1 MANQALDYVHRIDTS
16 TCTGGLAV
24 APGTYRYEKFCAYA
38 YKKDGDV
45 HAHDISI
52 QYDYHINTTEW
63 WYGPQTKDFSNVS
76 IVNDRV
82 FYRQTQTADFKHMT
96 NLLQHK
102 HKLKTG
108 THRYEKF
115 CAYAYK
121 KDGDVH
127 AHDISMQFDY
137 HIDTTEYQQTN
148 KPRTSLTSRSSTTGF
163 SRVESFQ
170 RTSNV
175 LIVKDGVL
183 YRWKTGT
190 QRYEKFCAYA
200 YKKDGEVHA
209 HDISIQYD
217 YHINTTEWWY
227 GPQTKDISNVSIVND
242 RIFYRRGNKS
252 LPVVS
257 EKLPLADRSSG
268 YWTKPYYDCG
278 GGNVWMVTYLA
289 PLLGL
294 NPERDE
300 AFFQGI
306 SAVDVELTNIDIN
319 QCDPDENSPGAMD
332 VFRGT
337 HHCLPS
343 TKCIPI
349 QGQGFQ
355 RGAYKC
361 VCEKGFYFPSSDSLE
376 TFYRGY
382 EIEDVHGADKAKYG
396 VSFLCLPCEP
406 GCSTCVDNSPC
417 LYEHNMVYRT
427 IVLLTTSVAVVGIVL
442 VSLTTFLYRRKMIF
456 VAFPEPNN
464 FTCALHV
471 WLLHL
476 GFVLLY
482 GVLVMRTWRI
492 CLIFR
497 VESRRKKQLPDRAL
511 LQRLFP
517 FICVATGYM
526 AAWTGAAAP
535 EVITTRTASDLKYP
549 VCSEG
554 LWSYAAQGGEVLVL
568 LFGCYMCFTVRKVS
582 PHSNESRK
590 IAWSLYNAIIFG
602 CFILVIKIS
611 IGSSSGPDVLY
622 GLAFLRV
629 QAYVTVTLMFTFA
642 PKFWA
647 IYKNIDTHQE
657 ETDTT
662 RQNTLKTSATG
673 RVRKT
678 PVSTKVS
685 RWSKKRTD
693 TRCSQTDIAGIAG
706 TVYAVC
712 K

>member
-1 MANQALDYVHRIDTS
+1 
-16 TCTGGLAV
+16 
-24 APGTYRYEKFCAYA
+24 
-38 YKKDGDV
+38 
-45 HAHDISI
+45 
-52 QYDYHINTTEW
+52 
-63 WYGPQTKDFSNVS
+63 
-76 IVNDRV
+76 
-82 FYRQTQTADFKHMT
+82 
-96 NLLQHK
+96 
-102 HKLKTG
+102 
-108 THRYEKF
+108 
-115 CAYAYK
+115 
-121 KDGDVH
+121 
-127 AHDISMQFDY
+127 
-137 HIDTTEYQQTN
+137 
-148 KPRTSLTSRSSTTGF
+148 
-163 SRVESFQ
+163 
-170 RTSNV
+170 
-175 LIVKDGVL
+175 
-183 YRWKTGT
+183 
-190 QRYEKFCAYA
+190 
-200 YKKDGEVHA
+200 
-209 HDISIQYD
+209 
-217 YHINTTEWWY
+217 
-227 GPQTKDISNVSIVND
+227 
-242 RIFYRRGNKS
+242 
-252 LPVVS
+252 
-257 EKLPLADRSSG
+257 
-268 YWTKPYYDCG
+268 
-278 GGNVWMVTYLA
+278 
-289 PLLGL
+289 
-294 NPERDE
+294 
-300 AFFQGI
+300 GI

-343 TKCIPI
+343 TKRTLSLIYSETQTRHNLRALTGASMTKSTELSPMYGVREPLSHVYGVAKHCTGCVIHNTAAVNNSRPVFYNT
-349 QGQGFQ
+349 GQLDVYRYKDRGFQ

-417 LYEHNMVYRT
+417 LYECNMVYRT

-442 VSLTTFLYRRKMIF
+442 VSLTTFLYRHKMVMQSASPVLLQLMCLGGLSMCCQIF

-492 CLIFR
+492 CLLFR

-590 IAWSLYNAIIFG
+590 IAWSLYNAIIFC
-602 CFILVIKIS
+602 CFILVIKIF

-647 IYKNIDTHQE
+647 IYKNIDTHQQ

-706 TVYAVC
+706 TVYA
-712 K
+712 